1 MTFQLTRRRFTVLSL
16 AVGSA
21 TLLPRLASA
30 QETPEALF
38 ERLESEIGG
47 RLGVLVRDTGDGR
60 EWSHRPDERFPMA
73 STFKALLAG
82 AVLMRVD
89 RGEGTLDRQIEIGEG
104 DLVPHA
110 PITERHIGASLT
122 VGELC
127 AATVATSDNPAANL
141 ILQSLGG
148 PEGFTALLREAGDET
163 TRLDR
168 WETALN
174 EGTPG
179 DERDT
184 TTPRAM
190 AATLQ
195 AMALGDLLSD
205 ASRAQLNE
213 WMESA
218 VTGDAKLRAGVPEGW
233 TVGDKTGGG
242 GNGATNIVAIVTPPD
257 RDPFVVAVY
266 FHENRVDRSVIDGAM
281 ADIGRAL
288 ASL

>member
-38 ERLESEIGG
+38 ARLESEIGG

-60 EWSHRPDERFPMA
+60 EWANRPDERFPMA

-89 RGEGTLDRQIEIGEG
+89 RGEETLDRQIEIGEG

-110 PITERHIGASLT
+110 PITGRHIGASLT

-195 AMALGDLLSD
+195 AMALGDVLSD

-281 ADIGRAL
+281 AEIGRAL
-288 ASL
+288 PSL